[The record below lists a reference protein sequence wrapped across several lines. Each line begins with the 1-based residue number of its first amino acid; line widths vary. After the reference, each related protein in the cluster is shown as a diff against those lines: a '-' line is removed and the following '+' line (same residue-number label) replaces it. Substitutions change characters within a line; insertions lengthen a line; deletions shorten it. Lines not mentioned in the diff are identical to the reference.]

1 MMYAAVFLVFCAL
14 LPASMSQRL
23 TDLFPPGG
31 MCGLSTQDRVDT
43 LRGIKFAADCS
54 SNGFQPTLVP
64 ECGDGVWCRIV
75 DFAVTG
81 ADTMCPDGW
90 TFATTPVGLGCTR
103 PDDDDCALATFPTGS
118 LEFKRVCGRVTGAAS
133 GTPDGFEAQDGR
145 VVNGVPLAEGVTL
158 TLRTPFAHIWTFA
171 AVDDGT
177 NGIACPFNEDNF
189 GGDFDEDT
197 LTFVQDNH
205 FCDIESVESGAKRR
219 RRVALPTQRR
229 LWTGVCD
236 DLPNDSNALEA
247 CNFND
252 PPYFN
257 VTLANPTTDDIDARI
272 CLSDD
277 AGEEQVFVESMVLF
291 VQ

>member
-1 MMYAAVFLVFCAL
+1 M
-14 LPASMSQRL
+14 
-23 TDLFPPGG
+23 
-31 MCGLSTQDRVDT
+31 DT

-75 DFAVTG
+75 DFDVTG
-81 ADTMCPDGW
+81 EDTTCPDGW
-90 TFATTPVGLGCTR
+90 TFASTPRLGCTR

-118 LEFKRVCGRVTGAAS
+118 LEFKRVCGRATGVVL
-133 GTPDGFEAQDGR
+133 GTPDGFEAQNGR
-145 VVNGVPLAEGVTL
+145 VVNGIPLAEGVTL
-158 TLRTPFAHIWTFA
+158 TLRAPFAHIWTFA
-171 AVDDGT
+171 AIHDGT

-205 FCDIESVESGAKRR
+205 FCDVDSVPISKKRR
-219 RRVALPTQRR
+219 RRGGGEWGTSSSSRQ
-229 LWTGVCD
+229 LWSGDCD
-236 DLPNDSNALEA
+236 DLPNGSIALEA
-247 CNFND
+247 CNFNN

-257 VTLANPTTDDIDARI
+257 VTLASPTTDDIDARI
-272 CLSDD
+272 CLSAVGDQ
-277 AGEEQVFVESMVLF
+277 EQVSVESMMLF

>member
-1 MMYAAVFLVFCAL
+1 MFCAL

-43 LRGIKFAADCS
+43 LRGIQFAADCS

-75 DFAVTG
+75 DFDITR
-81 ADTMCPDGW
+81 ADTTCPDGW
-90 TFATTPVGLGCTR
+90 TFANTPVGRGCTR

-118 LEFKRVCGRVTGAAS
+118 LEFKRVCGRVTGAAT
-133 GTPDGFEAQDGR
+133 GTPDGFEAQVGR
-145 VVNGVPLAEGVTL
+145 VVNGVPLAEGVTF

-171 AVDDGT
+171 AVHDGT
-177 NGIACPFNEDNF
+177 NGIVCPFNEDNF
-189 GGDFDEDT
+189 DGVFNEDT
-197 LTFVQDNH
+197 LTFVQDDH
-205 FCDIESVESGAKRR
+205 FCDLDLGGPAGESPSG
-219 RRVALPTQRR
+219 PTR
-229 LWTGVCD
+229 LWTGDCD
-236 DLPNDSNALEA
+236 DLPDGSIALEA

-272 CLSDD
+272 CLDD
-277 AGEEQVFVESMVLF
+277 VAGEEQVFVESMMLF